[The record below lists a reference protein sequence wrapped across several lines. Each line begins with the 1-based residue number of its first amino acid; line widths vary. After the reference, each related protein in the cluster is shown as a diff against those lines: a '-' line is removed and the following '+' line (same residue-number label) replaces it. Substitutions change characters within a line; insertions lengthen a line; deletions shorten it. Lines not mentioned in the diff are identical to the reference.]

1 MIEKDL
7 CLKLKQI
14 VQEYE
19 KQLNISDVMFRS
31 GDKYYIDFGLNCY
44 YIGYYNCFDGE
55 YYRFDVEENRQVC
68 CKLVDDVY
76 ESKQLF
82 MEHLCGGKE

>member
-7 CLKLKQI
+7 YLKLKQI

-44 YIGYYNCFDGE
+44 YIGCYNCFDGQD
-55 YYRFDVEENRQVC
+55 YRFDVEENRQVC

-76 ESKQLF
+76 KSKQLF